1 MHITRWLL
9 TDRHLQDL
17 NPLIAGEQACPPGH
31 SFGPNVR
38 NYTLLHYVIT
48 GRGTFYARN
57 QAFPVGPGQVFLILP
72 GEVTTYQADEND
84 PWQYRWIGFNGSLA
98 HRFSALPPVF
108 ALPWELF
115 DGMFP
120 GDVNNAEYLLA
131 GGLFRLYARLF
142 PAEAGASLA
151 TTLVGVLAVCNGLGR
166 IITGAV
172 FDAFGRRVTMIG
184 ANLITILSAGM
195 TLLAVSVHSLPL
207 CIVGLCLT
215 GMSYGAAPTVC
226 SAFVSAFYGQKH
238 FATNYSII
246 NFTAMAA
253 SFIATACNGLLAASG
268 AYVAPFVLLLA
279 LACGALALNLCIRR
293 P

>member
-1 MHITRWLL
+1 MNSTRWLL

-38 NYTLLHYVIT
+38 NYSLLHYVIT
-48 GRGTFYARN
+48 GRGTFYTRN

-84 PWQYRWIGFNGSLA
+84 PWHYRWIGFNGSLA

-142 PAEAGASLA
+142 PAEAGANTHVKKVQDLIRA
-151 TTLVGVLAVCNGLGR
+151 AYMQPLRVETIAREMNLDRRYLTRLFKAQ
-166 IITGAV
+166 TGKSIQEYLIDVRLDEADRCLDQGYSV
-172 FDAFGRRVTMIG
+172 QETALLCGYEDA
-184 ANLITILSAGM
+184 ANFSRL
-195 TLLAVSVHSLPL
+195 
-207 CIVGLCLT
+207 
-215 GMSYGAAPTVC
+215 YK
-226 SAFVSAFYGQKH
+226 KH
-238 FATNYSII
+238 RGYSPR
-246 NFTAMAA
+246 N
-253 SFIATACNGLLAASG
+253 
-268 AYVAPFVLLLA
+268 
-279 LACGALALNLCIRR
+279 R
-293 P
+293 

>member
-1 MHITRWLL
+1 MNITRWLL

-84 PWQYRWIGFNGSLA
+84 PWHYRWIGFNGSLA

-142 PAEAGASLA
+142 PAEAGANTHVKKVQDLIRA
-151 TTLVGVLAVCNGLGR
+151 AYMQPLRVEAIAREMNLDRRYLTRLFKAQ
-166 IITGAV
+166 TGKSIQEYLIDVRLDEADRCLDQGYSV
-172 FDAFGRRVTMIG
+172 QETALLCGYEDA
-184 ANLITILSAGM
+184 ANFSRL
-195 TLLAVSVHSLPL
+195 
-207 CIVGLCLT
+207 
-215 GMSYGAAPTVC
+215 YK
-226 SAFVSAFYGQKH
+226 KH
-238 FATNYSII
+238 RGYSPR
-246 NFTAMAA
+246 N
-253 SFIATACNGLLAASG
+253 
-268 AYVAPFVLLLA
+268 
-279 LACGALALNLCIRR
+279 R
-293 P
+293 